1 MHRKSLISQPNI
13 QRALLRHLIRT
24 CEAPHTKPIID
35 RHSNDRFPNSHRLVH
50 NEREIIALVSAAAI
64 QVSAAMDP
72 KSDGEV
78 LVLVASRTDDIEV
91 ETVF

>member
-1 MHRKSLISQPNI
+1 
-13 QRALLRHLIRT
+13 
-24 CEAPHTKPIID
+24 
-35 RHSNDRFPNSHRLVH
+35 
-50 NEREIIALVSAAAI
+50 LVSAAAI

-78 LVLVASRTDDIEV
+78 LVLVASRTDDIEI